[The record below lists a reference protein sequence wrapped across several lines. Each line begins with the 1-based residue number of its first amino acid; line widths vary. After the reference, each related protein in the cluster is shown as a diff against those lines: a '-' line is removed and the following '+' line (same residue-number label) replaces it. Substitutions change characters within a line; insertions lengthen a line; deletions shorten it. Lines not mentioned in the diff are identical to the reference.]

1 MKNFKYRKLTEL
13 KLLHNNPRKI
23 GKPEFEILCKSI
35 KENPEFFE
43 ARPIL
48 LSDRTGEL
56 VIIAGNQRYKAA
68 QHLKLPLVPTV
79 LLKGLTEAK
88 EKELIIRDNISLGE
102 FDMEVLELE
111 FSELPF
117 EEFGLDVLTFDP
129 INKEIDKDS
138 VSTQFYLNIKFETE
152 KECEKYYN
160 EFKEKGFEVK
170 IIT

>member
-68 QHLKLPLVPTV
+68 QHLKLKLVPTV

-88 EKELIIRDNISLGE
+88 EKELVIRDNISLGE
-102 FDMEVLELE
+102 FDFEILELE

-117 EEFGLDVLTFDP
+117 EEFGLDVKFGDATKDLSDKIKSKF
-129 INKEIDKDS
+129 IVEISCK
-138 VSTQFYLNIKFETE
+138 NE
-152 KECEKYYN
+152 KEQEKLYN
-160 EFKEKGFEVK
+160 EMIKKKYECRLL
-170 IIT
+170 TL